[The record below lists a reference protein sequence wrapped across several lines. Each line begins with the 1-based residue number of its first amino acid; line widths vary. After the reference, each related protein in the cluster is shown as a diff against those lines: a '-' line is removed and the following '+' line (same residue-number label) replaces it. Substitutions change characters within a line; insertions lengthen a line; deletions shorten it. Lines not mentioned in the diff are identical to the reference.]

1 MRLFGSSR
9 LPAFIDRQTKAVARV
24 FNYYWDHFDGR
35 LHALEE
41 MRVSWQDATAD
52 VSRLALD
59 RINEILVPAIASVAE
74 MQAHGFLIAHSA
86 SSNELAA
93 TNVLTF
99 AIDDEAERRLF
110 TPSPFLALT
119 RAATADDYAV
129 ARRVA
134 WDSEA
139 GMLVCEVVAAY
150 GDPGPHD
157 DWVIAALAGST
168 MAQVEML
175 AGAMAARDAAVV
187 ARGGAEDARD
197 LASGSAGTA
206 GTAAGNAAAARD
218 KAQKWAQEEED
229 VAVEAGRYSALH
241 HAAKAAASASA
252 AATFD
257 PSAYLSKAGDLAGLA
272 SAATARN
279 NLGLGDAATRNV
291 GTAAGTVAA
300 GDDSRIENAVQKNV
314 TTQLSAGYTATSD
327 NDGTKSSGT
336 YTPVPAEGN
345 FKNIVNGGAFTLA
358 APAGV
363 HSMVIQIDN
372 NASAGAITMSGFTKV
387 GGSSF
392 TTTNGHKFLVYIT
405 RTNSYSH
412 ANVVA
417 LQ

>member
-1 MRLFGSSR
+1 MRLYGSSR

-24 FNYYWDHFDGR
+24 FNYYWDHFDAR

-41 MRVSWQDATAD
+41 VRVSWQEATAN
-52 VSRLALD
+52 VNQLALD
-59 RINEILVPAIASVAE
+59 RINEILGPAIASVAE
-74 MQAHGFLIAHSA
+74 MQARGFLIAHSA
-86 SSNELAA
+86 SENILAE

-99 AIDDEAERRLF
+99 DIADEDERRLF

-129 ARRVA
+129 ASWVS
-134 WDSEA
+134 WDA
-139 GMLVCEVVAAY
+139 QTGILVCEVVAAF

-175 AGAMAARDAAVV
+175 TQARAARDAAVV

-206 GTAAGNAAAARD
+206 GTAAGNATVARD

-229 VAVEAGRYSALH
+229 VVVEADQYSARH
-241 HAAKAAASASA
+241 HAIKAAASALA

-257 PSAYLSKAGDLAGLA
+257 PSAYLAKSDDLAGLA
-272 SAATARN
+272 NAATARN
-279 NLGLGDAATRNV
+279 NLGLGNAAACDV
-291 GTAAGTVAA
+291 GTAGGTVAA
-300 GDDSRIENAVQKNV
+300 GNDVRIANAVRRDQTAELV
-314 TTQLSAGYTATSD
+314 AGYTATSA

-336 YTPVPAEGN
+336 YTPAPAGGN
-345 FKNIVNGGAFTLA
+345 FRHITNGGAFTLA
-358 APAGV
+358 APSGV
-363 HSMVIQIDN
+363 HSMVIQIVN
-372 NASAGAITMSGFTKV
+372 NASAGTITLSGFTKV
-387 GGSSF
+387 SGTSF
-392 TTTNGHKFLVYIT
+392 TTTNGHKFLLFIT
-405 RTNSYSH
+405 RSQSYAH

>member
-41 MRVSWQDATAD
+41 MRVSWEDATAD
-52 VSRLALD
+52 VSRLAID
-59 RINEILVPAIASVAE
+59 RINEILGPAIASVAE
-74 MQAHGFLIAHSA
+74 MQARGFLIAHSA

-134 WDSEA
+134 WDSET

-175 AGAMAARDAAVV
+175 AGATAARDAAVV

-197 LASGSAGTA
+197 AASGWAD
-206 GTAAGNAAAARD
+206 AAAADRITVAAD
-218 KAQKWAQEEED
+218 KAATLGYRND
-229 VAVEAGRYSALH
+229 AATSA
-241 HAAKAAASASA
+241 AAAASSA
-252 AATFD
+252 AALGSVSIDGSGEVLFVVGGVTVAKITASGDF
-257 PSAYLSKAGDLAGLA
+257 LVAGDIGI
-272 SAATARN
+272 N
-279 NLGLGDAATRNV
+279 
-291 GTAAGTVAA
+291 
-300 GDDSRIENAVQKNV
+300 Q
-314 TTQLSAGYTATSD
+314 
-327 NDGTKSSGT
+327 
-336 YTPVPAEGN
+336 
-345 FKNIVNGGAFTLA
+345 TL
-358 APAGV
+358 
-363 HSMVIQIDN
+363 
-372 NASAGAITMSGFTKV
+372 
-387 GGSSF
+387 
-392 TTTNGHKFLVYIT
+392 
-405 RTNSYSH
+405 
-412 ANVVA
+412 
-417 LQ
+417 